1 MHRCSEWHR
10 HGTYQDFPERPY
22 SEEYFAMRPLDDDFD
37 EFDFADNSA
46 VSRLMREQLREERRF
61 GRRRHFGRKYDDDYS
76 DIDDF
81 DDFDDEDYA
90 DYDEDE
96 FDSYSGIHPD
106 R

>member
-1 MHRCSEWHR
+1 MHP
-10 HGTYQDFPERPY
+10 F
-22 SEEYFAMRPLDDDFD
+22 DDDFD
-37 EFDFADNSA
+37 EIDFADNSA
-46 VSRLMREQLREERRF
+46 VSRLMRDQLREERRF

-76 DIDDF
+76 DN
-81 DDFDDEDYA
+81 DDFDDEDYT